1 MSARWVPWA
10 RRVVFLAVL
19 SAIAVFFFFETGL
32 AELWVRGAFIR
43 QVELST
49 GARVEMGAFHFHTWR
64 LRAEM
69 DNLTLH
75 GLEAPGTPPLFHADR
90 VDVGIRILSV
100 FGQRY
105 TLNELIAIGPQVT
118 VRIDKDGHS
127 NLPAP
132 VRTNTRPWREE
143 LFDLQIG
150 HLELREG
157 SATIN
162 DKRVPLSLMGQNLEF
177 TLHYNAPALGAESYA
192 GNFQWQQVELA
203 ARRDAPFRFDLSAK
217 FTLHRDAFELDELVW
232 KLPHSELN
240 LRAELPTFAKPD
252 WNLRYRGR
260 LSLADMRTIFREPLV
275 PDGITDFSGQASYA
289 SGEWTAG
296 GHYDGHDLHLP
307 YQWFH
312 ATGLETWGDYGLE
325 KRRLIVPQLNIRAL
339 NGMVSGRLEMDF
351 DKLAFRTETH
361 IRGTN
366 LPLIFAALDNREFP
380 VRTLHWDSQVD
391 VDSVNTWNANFK
403 HFQSKGECRWTP
415 PETVAPGK
423 IPAAARIEYDT
434 SEDGRMVALGPSE
447 ITMPNSRLEMEGTL
461 SAVDSTLELKLQA
474 EKLLDWDDFI
484 NILRGADEVPHP
496 ETGHVDWRGRI
507 LGPLGG
513 PTFVGHLQA
522 TEARYDTFY
531 WDEIDGDLEYSP
543 DAFRFTNATVRRG
556 QASASHVDVSLQFDG
571 DWNFL
576 PQSTWT
582 LEAQLKRAPLADLQ
596 AIFETNY
603 PANGLLSGT
612 ILGSGTR
619 EDPRF
624 DAHFILDDIDA
635 KDYRFDRLSGQ
646 LHLQHDELRLSRAA
660 LTKGAGKISGD
671 VLYRPQE
678 GAAEFNLSGSG
689 IPLDEF
695 RALQNSSLPIG
706 GRLDFDLRGKGPLRA
721 PSGQGDLRI
730 VGLRAGSDVEGD
742 LRAQFSSDGQNL
754 HVTLTSEMAHGKLGG
769 EVDVGLTGDDAISG
783 RLTVEQLDM
792 NAFIAAGVHLKQLTA
807 RSSVD
812 GAFTISGALRQPN
825 TIAVEADIARISF
838 DYEFVQLQND
848 GPIQLTYK
856 RNEVRIAQ
864 AHIHG
869 PNTDVKLSG
878 SARFD
883 RDRPL
888 HFDLSGGV
896 NLRFLTGMI
905 PDLGAQG
912 EAQVNASVEGTIS
925 RPKITGRAT
934 VSGASGTYADFPA
947 GISNVKGDF
956 VFDRTQLLFDHVTA
970 ETGGGQ
976 LTLGGS
982 VTYGEEGPVRYEIN
996 ATTPQAR
1003 IRYPA
1008 GMSWLVGGNLQL
1020 SGTSNEATLS
1030 GRIEVQRLLFAQ
1042 GVDIAS
1048 LFANVSE
1055 NTASAPSSSPF
1066 LRNLAFDVEG
1076 HTTPGARIE
1085 WTGAQVDVEGDF
1097 RLRGTWDR
1105 PILLGHIHLLGGQMA
1120 FRGNTFQLNRGDIN
1134 FANPFRLD
1142 PVLNIEATA
1151 TISQNQVTINFSGP
1165 ASRLTLSYRSDPPL
1179 PDSDIIA
1186 LLALGSTGEESALR
1200 SQSSGS
1206 QNYGATALLS
1216 EAISSG
1222 LGGSVER
1229 LFGVTNF
1236 RVDPFLAGTTTESN
1250 AAARITVQKQVG
1262 RDLTITYSSNAATTN
1277 QYQLVQVEYAV
1288 KRDLSIVFLRDING
1302 TYGCD
1307 IKFVKHF
1314 K

>member
-1 MSARWVPWA
+1 MSARWVRWTKL
-10 RRVVFLAVL
+10 VVSVAVVL
-19 SAIAVFFFFETGL
+19 VIAVFFLFETGL
-32 AELWVRGAFIR
+32 VELWVRAAFIR
-43 QVELST
+43 HVELRT
-49 GARVEMGAFHFHTWR
+49 GARVEISAFHFHAR
-64 LRAEM
+64 SLRAEIE
-69 DNLTLH
+69 NLTLH
-75 GLEAPGTPPLFHADR
+75 GLEAPGTLPLFHADQMDIGLR
-90 VDVGIRILSV
+90 VISF
-100 FGQRY
+100 FGQKFAVD
-105 TLNELIAIGPQVT
+105 ELIAIRPQVT
-118 VRIDKDGHS
+118 VRFDKNGHS
-127 NLPAP
+127 NLPTP
-132 VRTNTRPWREE
+132 KIQTSTLPWHES
-143 LFDLQIG
+143 LFELQIS
-150 HLELREG
+150 HLELRDG
-157 SATIN
+157 SALIN
-162 DKRVPLSLMGQNLEF
+162 DRQMPLTLGGQNLEF
-177 TLHYNAPALGAESYA
+177 TLHHRAPGSGPETYV
-192 GNFQWQQVELA
+192 GDFRWQQIELA
-203 ARRDAPFRFDLSAK
+203 ERRDVPFRFDVSAK
-217 FTLHRDAFELDELVW
+217 FTLHPDAFDLDELVL
-232 KLPHSELN
+232 KLPHSDLN
-240 LRAELPTFAKPD
+240 LRAEVPTFAKPD
-252 WNLRYRGR
+252 WHLRYRGR
-260 LSLADMRTIFREPLV
+260 LALVDLRTIFREPLV

-289 SGEWTAG
+289 GEWTAS
-296 GHYDGHDLHLP
+296 GHYDGHDLRLP

-312 ATGLETWGDYGLE
+312 ASGLRTWGDYAVA
-325 KRRLIVPQLNIRAL
+325 KRRLVVPQINIRAL
-339 NGMVSGRLEMDF
+339 DGTVGGRLEMDF

-361 IRGTN
+361 IRGTS

-380 VRTLHWDSQVD
+380 VRTLHWDSRVD
-391 VDSVNTWNANFK
+391 VDSVNTWNANFI
-403 HFQSKGECRWTP
+403 HFRSKGECRWTP
-415 PETVAPGK
+415 PETVAAGK

-474 EKLLDWDDFI
+474 NHLVEWDDFI
-484 NILRGADEVPHP
+484 NILRGADAIPHP
-496 ETGHVDWRGRI
+496 ETGEVAWRGRI

-513 PTFVGHLQA
+513 PTFVGHLHA
-522 TEARYDTFY
+522 TEARYDTIY
-531 WDEIDGDLEYSP
+531 LDELDGDLDYSP
-543 DAFRFTNATVRRG
+543 DAFRLTNATVRRG
-556 QASASHVDVSLQFDG
+556 QASATQLNLSLQFDG
-571 DWNFL
+571 DWNFV
-576 PQSTWT
+576 PKSAWT
-582 LEAQLKRAPLADLQ
+582 LAAHLKRAPIADLQ
-596 AIFETNY
+596 TIFETNY
-603 PANGLLSGT
+603 PASGLLSGT
-612 ILGSGTR
+612 VRGSGTH

-624 DAHFILDDIDA
+624 DADFSLDDIET
-635 KDYRFDRLSGQ
+635 KGYRFDRLAGQ
-646 LHLQHDELRLSRAA
+646 LHLQRDELRLSQAA
-660 LTKGAGKISGD
+660 LTKGMGKISGD

-678 GAAEFNLSGSG
+678 QTAEFNLTGSA

-695 RALQNSSLPIG
+695 KVLQNSALPIG
-706 GRLDFDLRGKGPLRA
+706 GRLDFDVRGQGPLRA
-721 PSGQGDLRI
+721 PSGQGELRI

-742 LRAQFSSDGQNL
+742 LRGQFSSDGQNL
-754 HVTLTSEMAHGKLGG
+754 RVTLTSEMTHGKLGG
-769 EVDVGLTGDDAISG
+769 EVSIGLKDDDPISG
-783 RLTVEQLDM
+783 SLTVEQLDM

-812 GAFTISGALRQPN
+812 GVFTISGELRQPN
-825 TIAVEADIARISF
+825 TIAVEANISRISF

-848 GPIQLTYK
+848 GPVQLTYK
-856 RNEVRIAQ
+856 RNEVRITQ

-869 PNTDVKLSG
+869 PNTDVKLNG

-888 HFDLSGGV
+888 RFDLSGGV
-896 NLRFLTGMI
+896 NLRFMTGVI
-905 PDLGAQG
+905 PDLNAQG
-912 EAQVNASVEGTIS
+912 EAQVNVSVEGTMS
-925 RPKITGRAT
+925 KPRITGRAT
-934 VSGASGTYADFPA
+934 VRDASGSYADFPA
-947 GISNVKGDF
+947 GVSHVSGDF
-956 VFDRTQLLFDHVTA
+956 VFDRSQLLFERVTA
-970 ETGGGQ
+970 ETGGGR

-996 ATTPQAR
+996 ASTALAR
-1003 IRYPA
+1003 VRYPA
-1008 GMSWLVGGNLQL
+1008 GMSWLVGGTLQL
-1020 SGTSNEATLS
+1020 SGTSDAAILS
-1030 GRIEVQRLLFAQ
+1030 GRIDVQRLLFAQ

-1055 NTASAPSSSPF
+1055 TSSAPSSSLF
-1066 LRNLAFDVEG
+1066 LRNLAFDVEA
-1076 HTTPGARIE
+1076 HTTPGARIQ

-1105 PILLGHIHLLGGQMA
+1105 PILLGHVHLLGGQMA

-1134 FANPFRLD
+1134 FSNPFRLD

-1165 ASRLTLSYRSDPPL
+1165 ASRLTLGYRSDPPL

-1277 QYQLVQVEYAV
+1277 QYQLIQVEYAV